1 MRRVGMPG
9 SAPSLNPL
17 LPILVA
23 AGDAVL
29 VMCFF
34 ANIFIFFTFICLY

>member
-1 MRRVGMPG
+1 MPG

-23 AGDAVL
+23 AGGAVL
-29 VMCFF
+29 VVCFF
-34 ANIFIFFTFICLY
+34 ANIFIFLLPLFAFISL